1 MNRTIVVQNPVR
13 EIKNALKRF
22 SLNLNIKRFITDAN
36 GVVLADGAI
45 PAALKKPYPF
55 HLFSHYDRVGGY
67 SISDSIMSVLH
78 RTTLFGYYVW
88 GIGTPLFFF
97 NPAAS
102 INNEMKKG
110 DVVFIY
116 VDDLNNPNYFI
127 FVIVQAING
136 GYASFI
142 DQSNITQIDNKGF
155 WGVFKVVNTKVTWYN
170 DAQLRESFYQINTR
184 FDGAFKYDPF
194 SLAAYYAPEQKTAI
208 MTANVPT
215 EFILNQYFGLS
226 SCIAYENPLLNISFE
241 LYA

>member
-1 MNRTIVVQNPVR
+1 MSRTIIVQKP
-13 EIKNALKRF
+13 ELQIKDALKRF

-36 GVVLADGAI
+36 GAILNDAAI

-55 HLFSHYDRVGGY
+55 HLFSHYDKVGGY
-67 SISDSIMSVLH
+67 AIGDSIMSVLN
-78 RTTLFGYYVW
+78 RTLLFGYYVW

-97 NPAAS
+97 NPGAT

-110 DVVFIY
+110 DVIFIY

-142 DQSNITQIDNKGF
+142 DQSNISQVDNKGY
-155 WGVFKVVNTKVTWYN
+155 WGVFKIRNTKFTWYD
-170 DAQLRESFYQINTR
+170 DAQLRESFYLINTR
-184 FDGAFKYDPF
+184 FDGAFKYDPL
-194 SLAAYYAPEQKTAI
+194 SPAAYYAPEQKTQI
-208 MTANVPT
+208 KTANIPL
-215 EFILNQYFGLS
+215 EFILNQYFGIS
-226 SCIAYENPLLNISFE
+226 SCIAYENPLINLSFE